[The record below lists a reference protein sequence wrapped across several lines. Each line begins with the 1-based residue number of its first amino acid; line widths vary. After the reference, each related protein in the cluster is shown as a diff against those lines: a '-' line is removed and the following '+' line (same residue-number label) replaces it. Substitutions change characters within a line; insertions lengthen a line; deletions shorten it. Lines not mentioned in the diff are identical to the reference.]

1 MLNFA
6 DAADKLARSV
16 GRAASWL
23 IVPLI
28 FIIMFDVITRNIDII
43 RDWSADV
50 TIATGF
56 SISFILQDM
65 QWHIHGVMLML
76 AFGVAYLTN
85 AHVRVDI
92 FREMASHRKQAKI
105 ELFGLLFMAIPF
117 LCLALWK
124 SVDMVTLSYHQGEG
138 SESLVGIPWRYVIKC
153 CLPVGFVLVMAACI
167 ATLIRT
173 VVFLYGSEENSKRA
187 EENLQYFTDKTVLPK
202 VSLEDD
208 ILTKPIGER

>member
-6 DAADKLARSV
+6 DAADRLARSI

-28 FIIMFDVITRNIDII
+28 FIIMFDVITRKIDII
-43 RDWSADV
+43 RDWSADI
-50 TIATGF
+50 TIETGY
-56 SISFILQDM
+56 SASFILQDM

-92 FREMASHRKQAKI
+92 FREMASHRRQAKI

-138 SESLVGIPWRYVIKC
+138 SESLVGIPWRYVIKT
-153 CLPVGFVLVMAACI
+153 CLPIGFILMLAAAI
-167 ATLIRT
+167 ATLVRT
-173 VVFLYGSEENSKRA
+173 VVYLYGSEENSKRA
-187 EENLQYFTDKTVLPK
+187 EDGIQYFTDKVVLPK

-208 ILTKPIGER
+208 ILAKRAKER

>member
-6 DAADKLARSV
+6 DAADRLARSI
-16 GRAASWL
+16 GRGASWL

-28 FIIMFDVITRNIDII
+28 FIIMFDVITRKIDII

-50 TIATGF
+50 TIATGY

-65 QWHIHGVMLML
+65 QWHIHGVLLML
-76 AFGVAYLTN
+76 AFGVGYLTN

-153 CLPVGFVLVMAACI
+153 CLPVGFILVLAAAV

-173 VVFLYGSEENSKRA
+173 LVYLYGSEENSKRA
-187 EENLQYFTDKTVLPK
+187 EEDIQYFTDKTVLPK

-208 ILTKPIGER
+208 ILAKPAGEK